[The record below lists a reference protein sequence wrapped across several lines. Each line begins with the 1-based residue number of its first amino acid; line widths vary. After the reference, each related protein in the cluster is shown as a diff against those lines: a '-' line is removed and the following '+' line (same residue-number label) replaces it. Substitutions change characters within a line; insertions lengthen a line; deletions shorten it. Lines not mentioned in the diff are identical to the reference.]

1 MIKTS
6 IYGYVTED
14 EYSFL
19 KDLRD
24 KIKDDGYSMSISKL
38 LRFEINELENTN
50 YAVIKEKLLKYE
62 MI

>member
-6 IYGYVTED
+6 IYGYVNED

-19 KDLRD
+19 KGLRD
-24 KIKDDGYSMSISKL
+24 KIKDDGYTMSISKL
-38 LRFEINELENTN
+38 LRFEIKELENTD
-50 YAVIKEKLLKYE
+50 YAVIMEKLLKYE